1 MSNSIELYSN
11 NTKSNASL
19 TLASKSPRRREIIAD
34 FGIDFTVEAA
44 DIGDEHRFFTGG
56 DVESEIIALAQEK
69 ARPISEKYPDN
80 PVLSADTIVVIDGK
94 ILGKPKDREDAK
106 KMLKML
112 SGRSHF
118 VYTAINLVCK
128 NRNFN
133 EVILDK
139 TEVFFR
145 EIDDEE
151 LENYLDRANY
161 ADKAGSYGIQED
173 GKYFV
178 EKINGDYWTVVGL
191 GVASVGKLLKKFEIL
206 KNKGA

>member
-1 MSNSIELYSN
+1 LI
-11 NTKSNASL
+11 
-19 TLASKSPRRREIIAD
+19 
-34 FGIDFTVEAA
+34 
-44 DIGDEHRFFTGG
+44 
-56 DVESEIIALAQEK
+56 
-69 ARPISEKYPDN
+69 
-80 PVLSADTIVVIDGK
+80 
-94 ILGKPKDREDAK
+94 
-106 KMLKML
+106 
-112 SGRSHF
+112 
-118 VYTAINLVCK
+118 CK

-191 GVASVGKLLKKFEIL
+191 GVVSVVKLLRKFEIL

>member
-1 MSNSIELYSN
+1 MNIKKILI
-11 NTKSNASL
+11 
-19 TLASKSPRRREIIAD
+19 LASKSPRRREIIAD
-34 FGIDFTVEAA
+34 FGIDFMVEAA
-44 DIGDEHRFFTGG
+44 DIGDEARFFTGG
-56 DVESEIIALAQEK
+56 DIEEAIILLARAK
-69 ARPISEKYPDN
+69 AKPISEKYPDN
-80 PVLSADTIVVIDGK
+80 PVLSADTIVVADNLV
-94 ILGKPKDREDAK
+94 LGKPVNREDAK

-128 NRNFN
+128 NRNFD

-145 EIDDEE
+145 KIDNYE

-173 GKYFV
+173 AKYFV

-191 GVASVGKLLKKFEIL
+191 GVVSVLKLLRNSGIL
-206 KNKGA
+206 TK